1 MYPIQTGNP
10 FMVQQIVSGS
20 GGFDGSDYG
29 RATGIVTGSSGNNGL
44 QLSARLY
51 GAHGND
57 YTLQLVNAGAGVAV
71 AGTTATQSGNNVIVS
86 LRRTTSAITA
96 TAVEVAQAIN
106 AIHCGLA
113 ARHTGTGLG
122 VVAAYPTTA
131 LMSGG
136 YEPVLRGQPATQFLW
151 TPAANVSA
159 GLFFF
164 EQEETITI
172 RQFEAKFTI
181 SSGTHSVT
189 VSRENLDER
198 LQPIAAE
205 SIPVFAWDHLTSTNP
220 DIAFSDV
227 GIIVHQN
234 QALKVVTPSTL
245 AGTVRFDVRKGA
257 RYPYL

>member
-20 GGFDGSDYG
+20 GGFTGVDYG
-29 RATGIVTGSSGNNGL
+29 RATGAVGSGNNGL

-96 TAVEVAQAIN
+96 TAIEVAQAIN

-122 VVAAYPTTA
+122 VVAAYGPTA

-189 VSRENLDER
+189 VSRENLDES
-198 LQPIAAE
+198 LQPILAE